1 MQSFVSDEG
10 AEKVPVDRWLTRV
23 LQQGSAVA
31 ARVRRSIIKAVLP
44 EGLGMVG
51 RSGGKWGS
59 AEMLRLEV
67 CIEN

>member
-1 MQSFVSDEG
+1 MV
-10 AEKVPVDRWLTRV
+10 
-23 LQQGSAVA
+23 

-44 EGLGMVG
+44 EGLGMVAG
-51 RSGGKWGS
+51 LEEKWGS